1 MASNRPS
8 TLLLR
13 VDGFGWQ
20 DCLATGP
27 GSAILGSL
35 LFSALFPAPMSV
47 KFLLRV
53 AGTLLLAWA
62 AAAACVALHTPLP
75 WMLGPLVATSVL
87 SMAGAPTESW
97 GPLRNGGQWAIGA
110 ALGLYFT
117 PEVSALV
124 GSLWWAIV
132 LGIGWALLLGW
143 GFGAW
148 LYRLHAPRMHG
159 VPASMLRS
167 TSYFAGAIGAAS
179 EMTLLSERENART
192 DLVAASHSLR
202 LLIVTITIPF
212 ALQWSGLQG
221 LDILIPTVRDVSWP
235 GLALLALLTGAGALV
250 MDRLGRANPWFMGAM
265 LVSMAVTMAGLHLS
279 AVPQAVVN
287 AAQLVIGVSLGVR
300 FRAEFL
306 HTAPRWLASV
316 AVGTFGLMGICAAFA
331 PVLAWA
337 TGLPGVTL
345 LLGTSPGGITEMAIT
360 AKVLQLGVPV
370 VTAFQVCRLIAVLML
385 VGPMFRRIYPP
396 TEGGSAI

>member
-1 MASNRPS
+1 
-8 TLLLR
+8 

-35 LFSALFPAPMSV
+35 LFSALFPPPMSV

-221 LDILIPTVRDVSWP
+221 LDILTPTVREVSWP

-316 AVGTFGLMGICAAFA
+316 AAGTFGLMGICAAFA
-331 PVLAWA
+331 AVLAWA
-337 TGLPGVTL
+337 TGLPWVTL

>member
-192 DLVAASHSLR
+192 
-202 LLIVTITIPF
+202 
-212 ALQWSGLQG
+212 QK
-221 LDILIPTVRDVSWP
+221 
-235 GLALLALLTGAGALV
+235 
-250 MDRLGRANPWFMGAM
+250 
-265 LVSMAVTMAGLHLS
+265 
-279 AVPQAVVN
+279 
-287 AAQLVIGVSLGVR
+287 AAQSRNQPYHGVKSRDCFGYCFPV
-300 FRAEFL
+300 
-306 HTAPRWLASV
+306 TAPAS
-316 AVGTFGLMGICAAFA
+316 A
-331 PVLAWA
+331 P
-337 TGLPGVTL
+337 
-345 LLGTSPGGITEMAIT
+345 
-360 AKVLQLGVPV
+360 Q
-370 VTAFQVCRLIAVLML
+370 
-385 VGPMFRRIYPP
+385 
-396 TEGGSAI
+396 